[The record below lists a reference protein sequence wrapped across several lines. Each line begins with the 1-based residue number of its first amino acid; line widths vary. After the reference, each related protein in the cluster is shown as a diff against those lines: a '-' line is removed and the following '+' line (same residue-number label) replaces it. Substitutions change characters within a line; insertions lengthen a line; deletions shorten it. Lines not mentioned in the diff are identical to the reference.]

1 MPYKFYELL
10 IVIGIHKSHLGK
22 NLTDYQGSLSSK
34 YLKIEINITFSNIL
48 PQTVN
53 NDTGH

>member
-34 YLKIEINITFSNIL
+34 YLKIELNITFSNIL

-53 NDTGH
+53 NDTGR